1 MASSALNTVTGN
13 PLLRLASRLLVSI
26 IVAFP
31 FLLAGGYGVLEPDFP
46 KLVAMVVLILG
57 AGLLCLGLY
66 MSLAGVAPTPAL
78 VSGERQIIQRH
89 PTMKPAYARMIWSI
103 PFIVAAGYL
112 LQFTQQPYIFPFVPF
127 VIGMYFFLKGVMK
140 YLRNLHITY
149 TITDRRV
156 MHMYKFLWL
165 STKEIPVAR
174 IVSISETRS
183 FFEILT
189 GRGTVVVATG
199 IGQQQ
204 VIRIEEIND
213 PSPVAL
219 ALREMMPTT

>member
-1 MASSALNTVTGN
+1 MASSALNSVTGI
-13 PLLRLASRLLVSI
+13 PFLRLASRLLVSVI
-26 IVAFP
+26 IALP
-31 FLLAGGYGVLEPDFP
+31 FLLAGGYGLLEPDFP
-46 KLVAMVVLILG
+46 KLVAVVVLIVG
-57 AGLLCLGLY
+57 AGLLCLGFY
-66 MSLAGVAPTPAL
+66 MSLAGVAPTPTM

-112 LQFTQQPYIFPFVPF
+112 LQFTQQPYVFPFVPF
-127 VIGMYFFLKGVMK
+127 VIGMYLFLKGVMK

-149 TITDRRV
+149 AITDRRV

-219 ALREMMPTT
+219 ALREMMVST

>member
-1 MASSALNTVTGN
+1 MSAIF
-13 PLLRLASRLLVSI
+13 RLGSRLLVTI
-26 IVAFP
+26 MMAFP
-31 FLLAGGYGVLEPDFP
+31 FLLAGGYGILDPAFP
-46 KLVAMVVLILG
+46 ELVAIVCLLLG
-57 AGLLCLGLY
+57 AGLMCLGFY
-66 MSLAGVAPTPAL
+66 MGLAGVAPTPTM
-78 VSGERQIIQRH
+78 VNDERLIILRH
-89 PTMKPAYARMIWSI
+89 PTMKPAIARMVWSI

-127 VIGMYFFLKGVMK
+127 LIGMYFFLKGVMK
-140 YLRNLHITY
+140 YLKNQHITY

-174 IVSISETRS
+174 IVSISEARN
-183 FFEILT
+183 FFEIIT

-204 VIRIEEIND
+204 VIKIEEIND

-219 ALREMMPTT
+219 ALREMMPSA

>member
-1 MASSALNTVTGN
+1 MLGIFRFL
-13 PLLRLASRLLVSI
+13 PFFASRVLPSI
-26 IVAFP
+26 VIAFP
-31 FLLAGGYGVLEPDFP
+31 LLLAGGYGIMDPAFP
-46 KLVAMVVLILG
+46 KLVAVVVLVLG
-57 AGLLCLGLY
+57 ALLLCLGFY
-66 MSLAGVAPTPAL
+66 MGLAGIAPTPTM
-78 VSGERQIIQRH
+78 VSGERLIIQRH
-89 PTMKPAYARMIWSI
+89 PTMKPAYARMVWSI

-112 LQFTQQPYIFPFVPF
+112 LEFTQQPYIFPFVPF

-140 YLRNLHITY
+140 YLKNQHITY

-174 IVSISETRS
+174 IVSISEARS

>member
-1 MASSALNTVTGN
+1 MLGIFRFL
-13 PLLRLASRLLVSI
+13 PFFASRVLPSI
-26 IVAFP
+26 IIAFP
-31 FLLAGGYGVLEPDFP
+31 LLLAGGYGIVDPAFP
-46 KLVAMVVLILG
+46 KSLAVVVLVLG
-57 AGLLCLGLY
+57 AGLLSLGFY
-66 MSLAGVAPTPAL
+66 MGLAGIAPTPTM
-78 VSGERQIIQRH
+78 VTGERLIIQRH
-89 PTMKPAYARMIWSI
+89 PTMKPAYARMVWSI

-112 LQFTQQPYIFPFVPF
+112 LQFTQQPYVFPFVPF

-219 ALREMMPTT
+219 ALREMMPST

>member
-1 MASSALNTVTGN
+1 MLGIFRFL
-13 PLLRLASRLLVSI
+13 PFFASRVLPSI
-26 IVAFP
+26 VIAFP
-31 FLLAGGYGVLEPDFP
+31 LLLAGGYGIMDPAFP
-46 KLVAMVVLILG
+46 KLVAVVVLVLG
-57 AGLLCLGLY
+57 AGLLCLGFY
-66 MSLAGVAPTPAL
+66 MGLAGIAPAPTM
-78 VSGERQIIQRH
+78 VSGERLIIQRH
-89 PTMKPAYARMIWSI
+89 PTMKPAYARMVWSI

-112 LQFTQQPYIFPFVPF
+112 LEFTQQPYVFPFVPF

-219 ALREMMPTT
+219 ALREMMPST